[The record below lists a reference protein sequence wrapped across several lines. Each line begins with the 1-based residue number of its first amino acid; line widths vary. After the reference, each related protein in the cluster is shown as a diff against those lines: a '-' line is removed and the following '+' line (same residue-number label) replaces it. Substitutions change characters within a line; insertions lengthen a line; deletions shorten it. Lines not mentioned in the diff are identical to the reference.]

1 MTVAGL
7 YLPVRTKSALNARE
21 HWSAKAKR
29 VKAERDLVRL
39 VWRSTGNRAT
49 REAVA
54 GKQVVRVSFVRV
66 GPRLLDSDNLGGAL
80 KGIRDQIA
88 DELGVSDGPHTGIE
102 WLYSQAKGQP
112 GEWAV
117 AVEIEVTE
125 ISETTP

>member
-1 MTVAGL
+1 MTVASL
-7 YLPVRTKSALNARE
+7 YLPIRTVSAANERV
-21 HWSAKAKR
+21 HWSTKAKR
-29 VKAERDLVRL
+29 VKAERELVRL

-66 GPRLLDSDNLGGAL
+66 APRLLDSDNLGGAI

-102 WLYSQAKGQP
+102 WTYGQTKGQP

-117 AVEIEVTE
+117 AVEIEVV
-125 ISETTP
+125 ETAP